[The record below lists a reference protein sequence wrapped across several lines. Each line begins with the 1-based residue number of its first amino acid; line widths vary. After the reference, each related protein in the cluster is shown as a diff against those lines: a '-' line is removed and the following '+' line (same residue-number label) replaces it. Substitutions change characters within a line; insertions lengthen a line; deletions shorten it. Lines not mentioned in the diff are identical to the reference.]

1 MGHVAR
7 ADAGCWSSQSR
18 PSDVDERR
26 IALRCESRESL
37 HSRASQRENAFAPEN
52 GGGPFR
58 IRSPLANVRDKKEV
72 RRQRFVQYARE
83 AIGSQHRRQNKNAM
97 SYRRDG

>member
-1 MGHVAR
+1 M
-7 ADAGCWSSQSR
+7 R
-18 PSDVDERR
+18 PSSANR

-37 HSRASQRENAFAPEN
+37 HSRASQHENAFAAEN

-58 IRSPLANVRDKKEV
+58 IRSPLANVRDRKEV
-72 RRQRFVQYARE
+72 RRQRFMQYARD
-83 AIGSQHRRQNKNAM
+83 AIGTKQRQNKNAM